1 MLPEQ
6 QPQEE
11 QQEQTMH
18 IDEAWIVARLM
29 AVIYFLEFQY
39 GQEAV
44 TAMEQIAANLETS
57 LRNAEGNVK

>member
-57 LRNAEGNVK
+57 LRNAEGNVQ